1 MSQDNCILRF
11 LRIQGGRDINFII
24 GKINAAV
31 TVVFKLRKDTES
43 PFAAFSRM
51 IIFLLLPSGEQ
62 RYSGN

>member
-43 PFAAFSRM
+43 PFATFSRM
-51 IIFLLLPSGEQ
+51 IIVLLLPSGEQ
-62 RYSGN
+62 RYSRN